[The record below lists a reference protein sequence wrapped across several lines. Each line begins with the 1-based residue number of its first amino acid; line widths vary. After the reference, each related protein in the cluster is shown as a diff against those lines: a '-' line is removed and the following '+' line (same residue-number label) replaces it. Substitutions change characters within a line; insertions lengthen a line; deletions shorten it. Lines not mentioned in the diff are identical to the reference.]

1 MFDVEFEHYLTY
13 GATDQQTVR
22 RLAGRFTG
30 LMIPGT
36 IAAFQREGTGGFA
49 LTLSAT
55 EVQTPYVID
64 PRFPLFQQPLHAPK
78 KSHEALA
85 AILGKP
91 DLVSEQEPSVAK
103 FSREVIDDIAK
114 HWAALN
120 ANYRDS
126 ASAKFDK
133 YAKRLN
139 EAVVPEDAKGPKYVI
154 PPYMICEGRED
165 PWWAISRR
173 FFDRTRHHLGG
184 GHCVQVVAA
193 KEARYLGDLL
203 ADVKEDRVGVWV
215 SSLDELQTGETV
227 LAEYATAIA
236 RARQRPSRST
246 AASSACCCRA
256 SA

>member
-36 IAAFQREGTGGFA
+36 VAAFQREGTGGFA

-55 EVQTPYVID
+55 EAQTPYVID

-114 HWAALN
+114 HWAELN

-126 ASAKFDK
+126 ATAKFDK

-139 EAVVPEDAKGPKYVI
+139 EAVVELPS
-154 PPYMICEGRED
+154 EG
-165 PWWAISRR
+165 
-173 FFDRTRHHLGG
+173 
-184 GHCVQVVAA
+184 V
-193 KEARYLGDLL
+193 
-203 ADVKEDRVGVWV
+203 
-215 SSLDELQTGETV
+215 
-227 LAEYATAIA
+227 
-236 RARQRPSRST
+236 
-246 AASSACCCRA
+246 
-256 SA
+256 